1 MIQINNISRFNNDFL
16 GLLSKINDSICL
28 KVDSDKM
35 FAVTASNDNTIVVYS
50 RYKQQQADITDRLT
64 LNIPDISRLT
74 RIFSCLSTDNVSI
87 NVDSNCLS
95 YKSTETRFKYYL
107 LEDGILSSPAVSID
121 KIKKLSFD
129 SSFNIAKDDVLKVI
143 KGSSLTSQVDKLYF
157 FTESNKVF
165 AEVTDKEIANTDSYT
180 QLISNTLTG
189 NSFDPLSINFEI
201 FRMISSLKFTNV
213 SVKVNTDV
221 KVLLFEVDIED
232 TKHNFICS
240 TYIK

>member
-28 KVDSDKM
+28 KVDADKM
-35 FAVTASNDNTIVVYS
+35 FAITASNDNTIVVYS
-50 RYKQQQADITDRLT
+50 CYKQQQSNITDRLT

-74 RIFSCLSTDNVSI
+74 RIFSCLSTDSVSI

-95 YKSTETRFKYYL
+95 YQSPETRFKYYL
-107 LEDGILSSPAVSID
+107 LEDGILSTPAVSID

-157 FTESNKVF
+157 FTEQNKVF

-180 QLISNTLTG
+180 QLISNKLTG

-213 SVKVNTDV
+213 NVRVNTDV

-240 TYIK
+240 TYVK

>member
-50 RYKQQQADITDRLT
+50 RYKQQQTNITDRLT

-87 NVDSNCLS
+87 DVDSNCLS
-95 YKSTETRFKYYL
+95 YKSPETRFKYYL
-107 LEDGILSSPAVSID
+107 LEDGILSTPAVSID

-129 SSFNIAKDDVLKVI
+129 SSFNIARDDVLKVI

-180 QLISNTLTG
+180 QLISGSLTG

-213 SVKVNTDV
+213 NVKVNTDV

-240 TYIK
+240 TYVK